1 MTRQRLLALHR
12 WIGLALGLHWLL
24 LAATGCVLLFH
35 REIEAGL
42 IATGPAIAG
51 VPDVERAI
59 ATARRA
65 GATDIARVMIQGE
78 PVRMVRIFAKRDGQ
92 SQILMLD
99 ASGGA
104 LLDAT
109 PTGGGSSRSGII
121 RGIYKFHQ
129 QLLLGHDGELL
140 VGTSGLFLLT
150 TLLIGVKIGW
160 PGRRRWRATLAPRLL
175 GKPWQKLFLLHRSFG
190 LLIAAPLIL
199 SATTGAAII
208 WSDMLRSALHGS
220 GAATEAADPIKGDG
234 DIRIAPAAAIRTA
247 TAAMPRARF
256 SRIDLPQPGE
266 PAYVVHLRQPG
277 ELRAILGTSQVAID
291 GRSGA
296 ILWARDA
303 TSQRW
308 GDRLLDALFAI
319 HNGEWLGIGGRL
331 IVLTTGLGLLFIVGA
346 GFGIWWQRPARRTAA
361 RAPAKP
367 PIPSGSLS

>member
-24 LAATGCVLLFH
+24 LAATGCILLFH

-42 IATGPAIAG
+42 IATGPAIVGA
-51 VPDVERAI
+51 PDVERSI
-59 ATARRA
+59 AAARRA
-65 GATDIARVMIQGE
+65 GATDITRVMIQGE
-78 PVRMVRIFAKRDGQ
+78 PVRMVRIFAKLDGR
-92 SQILMLD
+92 SQILMID
-99 ASGGA
+99 ASGDA

-109 PTGGGSSRSGII
+109 PAGGGTSRSGIT
-121 RGIYKFHQ
+121 RGIYKLHQ
-129 QLLLGHDGELL
+129 QLLLGHNGELL
-140 VGTSGLFLLT
+140 VGASGLFLFA
-150 TLLIGVKIGW
+150 TLIIGVKIGW
-160 PGRRRWRATLAPRLL
+160 PAHHRWRATLLPRLP
-175 GKPWQKLFLLHRSFG
+175 GKSWQKLFLLHRSVG
-190 LLIAAPLIL
+190 LLVAAPLL
-199 SATTGAAII
+199 MSVTTGTAII
-208 WSDMLRSALHGS
+208 WSDAIRSALRDS
-220 GAATEAADPIKGDG
+220 GAATEAPGTVKGDG
-234 DIRIAPAAAIRTA
+234 SIRIAPAAAIRTA

-277 ELRAILGTSQVAID
+277 EPRAILGTSQVAVD

-303 TSQRW
+303 TEQRW

-331 IVLTTGLGLLFIVGA
+331 IVLATGLGLLFIVGA
-346 GFGIWWQRPARRTAA
+346 GFSIWWQRPARRAA
-361 RAPAKP
+361 MRAPAKP